1 MDYGF
6 RRPKEAWEASDGA
19 VHMLKQLAGAAPE
32 SVPEFL
38 PELAQIA
45 GLDGFEACRALQAT
59 IWKQLPLIAQGL
71 GKKVRG
77 THFMCEALSGQRG
90 GKFFS
95 PCMRE
100 AL

>member
-19 VHMLKQLAGAAPE
+19 VHMLRQLAGAAPE
-32 SVPEFL
+32 SIPEFL

-45 GLDGFEACRALQAT
+45 GLDGFEAYCALQTT

-71 GKKVRG
+71 SKKVRG
-77 THFMCEALSGQRG
+77 SQSMSDVLSW
-90 GKFFS
+90 
-95 PCMRE
+95 
-100 AL
+100 